1 MKDKGLGPV
10 AIEVAYEPEE
20 GITMKTS
27 SGIAATLLAL
37 ALTGVPGAA
46 PAQDKW
52 PAKPI
57 RLIVPFTAGAASD
70 VLGRIVGQRLSEIY
84 GQQVVIDNRP
94 GAGGLIG
101 SELTKQAAPDGYT
114 LAMVGQPHLSNVLLR
129 EEKPY
134 DPLKDF
140 TAISL
145 VGSTHNVI
153 VLGRGINAKTIPDL
167 IALARA
173 KPGTLNYGSAGVG
186 SSSHLAGALFAS
198 KAKIDVV
205 HVPFRIGA
213 DSRSALIAGTIHY
226 YVYPLPAIVGM
237 LKAGTL
243 RALAVASP
251 KRTESLP
258 DVPTSAEAGFGEYR
272 SESWFGLIGP
282 RALPKPLVARI
293 NADTAS
299 VLKEPATR
307 EKIVQLGA
315 QAVFGPPEHFAKMQR
330 DEYAELGAL
339 IKQIGM
345 KTQ

>member
-1 MKDKGLGPV
+1 MKVILS
-10 AIEVAYEPEE
+10 
-20 GITMKTS
+20 ITAVS
-27 SGIAATLLAL
+27 LAL
-37 ALTGVPGAA
+37 ALAPGAA
-46 PAQDKW
+46 SAQRPSTSSGPDW
-52 PAKPI
+52 PSKPV
-57 RLIVPFTAGAASD
+57 RMIVPFTPGAASD
-70 VLGRIVGQRLSEIY
+70 VLGRIVAQRFSEIW

-101 SELTKQAAPDGYT
+101 SDLTRQAAPDGYT

-129 EEKPY
+129 EDKPY

-153 VLGRGINAKTIPDL
+153 VLGKGIEAKTIPEL
-167 IALARA
+167 IAIARA
-173 KPGTLNYGSAGVG
+173 KPGALNYGSAGVG

-237 LKAGTL
+237 LRAGTL
-243 RALAVASP
+243 RALAVGSP
-251 KRTESLP
+251 KRAEALP

-272 SESWFGLIGP
+272 SESWFGLIAP
-282 RALPKPLVARI
+282 RGLPRQLVMRI
-293 NADTAS
+293 NADTAK
-299 VLKEPATR
+299 VLQEPATR
-307 EKIVQLGA
+307 EKIVQQGA
-315 QAVFGPPEHFAKMQR
+315 TPGFGSPEHFDKMQR
-330 DEYAELGAL
+330 DEYNELALL

-345 KTQ
+345 KVQ

>member
-1 MKDKGLGPV
+1 MKVMLS
-10 AIEVAYEPEE
+10 
-20 GITMKTS
+20 ITAVS
-27 SGIAATLLAL
+27 LAL
-37 ALTGVPGAA
+37 ALAPGAA
-46 PAQDKW
+46 FAQGPSKSSGQAW
-52 PAKPI
+52 PSKPV

-70 VLGRIVGQRLSEIY
+70 VLGRIVGQRFSEIW
-84 GQQVVIDNRP
+84 GQQIVIDNRP

-101 SELTKQAAPDGYT
+101 SDLTRQAAPDGYT

-129 EEKPY
+129 EDKPY

-153 VLGRGINAKTIPDL
+153 VLGKGIEAKTIPEL
-167 IALARA
+167 IAIARA
-173 KPGTLNYGSAGVG
+173 KPGALNYGSAGVG

-237 LKAGTL
+237 LRAGTL
-243 RALAVASP
+243 RALAVGSP
-251 KRTESLP
+251 KRAEALP

-272 SESWFGLIGP
+272 SESWFGLIAP
-282 RALPKPLVARI
+282 RGLPRQLVMRI
-293 NADTAS
+293 NADTAK
-299 VLKEPATR
+299 VLQEPATR
-307 EKIVQLGA
+307 EKIVQQGA
-315 QAVFGPPEHFAKMQR
+315 TPGFGSPEHFDKMQR
-330 DEYAELGAL
+330 DEYNELALL

-345 KTQ
+345 KVQ

>member
-1 MKDKGLGPV
+1 MK
-10 AIEVAYEPEE
+10 
-20 GITMKTS
+20 S
-27 SGIAATLLAL
+27 SGRFAAIWLVLAL
-37 ALTGVPGAA
+37 AGAPGVAF
-46 PAQDKW
+46 AQDKW
-52 PAKPI
+52 PSKPI
-57 RLIVPFTAGAASD
+57 RMIVPFTPGAASD
-70 VLGRIVGQRLSEIY
+70 VLGRIVGQRLGEIY

-101 SELTKQAAPDGYT
+101 SELTRQAGPDGYT
-114 LAMVGQPHLSNVLLR
+114 LAMVGQPHLSNALLR
-129 EEKPY
+129 EDKPY
-134 DPLKDF
+134 DPLKDY

-153 VLGRGINAKTIPDL
+153 VLGKSVNAKTIPDL

-173 KPGTLNYGSAGVG
+173 KPGSLNYGSAGVG

-243 RALAVASP
+243 RALAVGSP
-251 KRTESLP
+251 RRAEALP

-272 SESWFGLIGP
+272 SESWFGLIAP
-282 RALPKPLVARI
+282 RALPRPLVVRI
-293 NADTAS
+293 NADTAT

-307 EKIVQLGA
+307 EKIVQQGA
-315 QAVFGPPEHFAKMQR
+315 EARFGSPEHFDKMQR

>member
-1 MKDKGLGPV
+1 MRDEKRQEGERAMKNGF
-10 AIEVAYEPEE
+10 
-20 GITMKTS
+20 S
-27 SGIAATLLAL
+27 IASAL
-37 ALTGVPGAA
+37 IALIVTGAA
-46 PAQDKW
+46 AAQQEKW
-52 PAKPI
+52 PSKPI
-57 RLIVPFTAGAASD
+57 RLVVPFTVGAASD
-70 VLGRIVGQRLSEIY
+70 VLGRIVAQRFGERW

-101 SELTKQAAPDGYT
+101 SDLTRAAAPDGYT
-114 LAMVGQPHLSNVLLR
+114 LAMVGQPHLSNALLR
-129 EEKPY
+129 EKPPY

-145 VGSTHNVI
+145 VGFTHNVI
-153 VLGRGINAKTIPDL
+153 VLGRGVTAKTIPDL
-167 IALARA
+167 IALAKA

-198 KAKIDVV
+198 KAKVDVV

-213 DSRSALIAGTIHY
+213 DSRTALINGTIQF

-243 RALAVASP
+243 RALAVGSP
-251 KRTESLP
+251 KRAEALP

-272 SESWFGLIGP
+272 SQSWFGLIGP
-282 RALPKPLVARI
+282 RGLPRPLVTRI

-299 VLKEPATR
+299 VLREPATR
-307 EKIVQLGA
+307 DKIVTQGA
-315 QAVFGPPEHFAKMQR
+315 QAEFGPPEHFAKMQR
-330 DEYAELGAL
+330 DEYGELGAL

-345 KTQ
+345 KVQ